1 LLYPETKVSLYSIC
15 QTNFSLVT
23 FITFTFANLKSSKQG
38 VPFEIMDELYAQ
50 GVKPRHFKA
59 RAREIMAARIESET
73 ELETHFAATGKE

>member
-1 LLYPETKVSLYSIC
+1 
-15 QTNFSLVT
+15 
-23 FITFTFANLKSSKQG
+23 
-38 VPFEIMDELYAQ
+38 MDELYAQ